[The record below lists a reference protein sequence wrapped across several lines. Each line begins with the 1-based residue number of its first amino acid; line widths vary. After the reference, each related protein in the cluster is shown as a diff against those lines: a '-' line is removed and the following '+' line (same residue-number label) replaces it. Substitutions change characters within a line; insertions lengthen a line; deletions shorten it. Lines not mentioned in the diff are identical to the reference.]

1 MSGNGIYAALSGA
14 MAQSQRL
21 DTIANNIANVD
32 TTGFKKDGQVF
43 SDYVTVEQKPIETN
57 TVPRITASVNSFY
70 NTQGTETA
78 YVDSHGTFTDFGQ
91 GALKI
96 TGNPLDVA
104 IEGHG
109 FFEVQTPSG
118 VKLTRNGAFKI
129 NAQGELVTSDG
140 YPVLRAGNSNPSNR
154 IIHLTSGNLTI
165 GYSGDIF
172 ENDNPLGKLAVV
184 NVKDTD
190 ALQKVGNSLYT
201 LKPNYK
207 ETPHQANNF
216 KIHQGY
222 LEMSNVNIVNE
233 MTKMIEATRTFQ
245 ANRNAMHTFDQ
256 MEGELDN
263 DVPKVV
269 SP

>member
-1 MSGNGIYAALSGA
+1 MSTRGIYAALSGA

-21 DTIANNIANVD
+21 DTIANNIANVG

-43 SDYVTVEQKPIETN
+43 SDYVTVEQKPIETS
-57 TVPRITASVNSFY
+57 TVPRVTASINSFY
-70 NTQGTETA
+70 DNQGTDTA
-78 YVDSHGTFTDFGQ
+78 YVDSHGTFTDFSQ
-91 GALKI
+91 GALKN

-129 NAQGELVTSDG
+129 DAQGELVTSDG
-140 YPVLRAGNSNPSNR
+140 YPVLRAGNGNAADR
-154 IIHLTSGNLTI
+154 IIHVTNGNLTI

-172 ENDNPLGKLAVV
+172 EGDNPLGKLAVV
-184 NVKDTD
+184 NVSNTD
-190 ALQKVGNSLYT
+190 ALQKIGSTLYT
-201 LKPNYK
+201 LKANYNV
-207 ETPHQANNF
+207 TPHPANNF
-216 KIHQGY
+216 RLHQGY
-222 LEMSNVNIVNE
+222 LEMSNVNIVDE

-245 ANRNAMHTFDQ
+245 ATRNAIHTFDQ
-256 MEGELDN
+256 MDGELDN
-263 DVPKVV
+263 DVPKVM